1 MPPNVQLLMLLLPV
15 KYVEYMFFYQGI
27 CISRTSTLLLT
38 PGSNPDFLH
47 HPLHWPSICIFSPQP
62 LICVS
67 CLQPLISTSG
77 SGLGLQFDFTG
88 HESLLFYLLIYLF
101 QLVKRIL
108 LTSFEMCIDILRK
121 CFRLNYFWITFLG
134 ILETTV
140 FLFFPLK
147 RIFKD

>member
-1 MPPNVQLLMLLLPV
+1 M
-15 KYVEYMFFYQGI
+15 
-27 CISRTSTLLLT
+27 SSTCSSIRVFVFPGPRPLLLT
-38 PGSNPDFLH
+38 PGFSPDFLL
-47 HPLHWPSICIFSPQP
+47 HPLHWPSICIFWPQP

-67 CLQPLISTSG
+67 CLEPLISMSG

-101 QLVKRIL
+101 KLVKRIL

-134 ILETTV
+134 ILELSFYFSHSKGFLKIKMLV
-140 FLFFPLK
+140 FRPSPYFSF
-147 RIFKD
+147 